1 MNVKTDLEAILE
13 CNTRAR
19 NDVTFAKSR
28 VAAAG
33 CEQSAMALR
42 ILVEAT
48 NALANQKRLIKEA
61 LESLSNEGKLSEE
74 TAHASDK
81 GPNAEISDIGETT
94 DNKKDFDRW
103 IEFRDRIVEICED
116 YLASDEVDTTF
127 DRALTCKFEGEGG
140 KIRLKLKY
148 ESE

>member
-1 MNVKTDLEAILE
+1 MNVKTALEAMLQ
-13 CNTRAR
+13 CNSAAIANVGWAENRVVVMSDRASTIALG
-19 NDVTFAKSR
+19 NLVDAKS
-28 VAAAG
+28 
-33 CEQSAMALR
+33 
-42 ILVEAT
+42 
-48 NALANQKRLIKEA
+48 ALAHQERLIKEA